1 MWEGEFSEPKLP
13 CIHPDT
19 SLPAWQL
26 AGRSPVWPASL
37 IFLAVTQVWPLCNGE
52 HGAVS
57 TENTPPTAADRW
69 TASMR
74 HPGGATTSP
83 WATGRKTTK
92 IPGTLVNTTMPWH
105 SYM

>member
-1 MWEGEFSEPKLP
+1 MSPNSP

-37 IFLAVTQVWPLCNGE
+37 IFLAVTYRSGLS
-52 HGAVS
+52 AMVS
-57 TENTPPTAADRW
+57 MGLYPQKTLTPQLLTDGLPQ
-69 TASMR
+69 MR
-74 HPGGATTSP
+74 HHGGATKSP